1 MNNKQLIIVLSF
13 VTMMIIVLVAG
24 YVAIHSSPAS
34 RYSGSPYTVGGIEQ
48 PMTYYAKNPVDTNPG
63 EVNPGN
69 IIIPNDKM
77 MVKNYNII
85 IENDDVDKTINN
97 IMSEVNTLGGKVE
110 SVNYN
115 LGQDVD
121 EGVIIVKIPVDRD
134 SDFINYLKEYKIVG
148 YSENA
153 YDVSKQVMGLEEQIE
168 LVKKKIELYE
178 NYINNT
184 KLNPDVASR
193 YYDKLFSLKAQL
205 QFLEKEKANLE
216 NKTLY
221 STYHITVRNYN
232 EYHVGKIT
240 VNFKEVWYNV
250 KKAWATLVVWLI
262 YFITI
267 VLPIII
273 IAWLGFRYWTKKH
286 V

>member
-1 MNNKQLIIVLSF
+1 MLSF
-13 VTMMIIVLVAG
+13 VTILIIVLVAG
-24 YVAIHSSPAS
+24 YVAIHSSPTS
-34 RYSGSPYTVGGIEQ
+34 RYSGSPYTVGSMEQ
-48 PMTYYAKNPVDTNPG
+48 PMAYYAKSPVDTNPG